1 MMNEQDENLANDP
14 LLRAARALPR
24 EIAPPRDL
32 WPGIE
37 TAIAREQG
45 RGGRQWQRWL
55 AQAAAVVLLVGA
67 SSGVTVL
74 VMEREGGAGAPDAAL
89 TEPLTFD
96 MVAGSFGDR
105 YHLGPGFVDAR
116 SRLAAN
122 LDAKLA
128 KLPPDTRIAVEANI
142 ADIRAS
148 IAEINKALSDQPD
161 NRLLQD
167 LLLDAYQQELSL
179 MKKVDSIARSAAM
192 RRADI

>member
-1 MMNEQDENLANDP
+1 MNEQDANLANDP

-24 EIAPPRDL
+24 EIAPPHDL

-37 TAIAREQG
+37 AAIVRERARG
-45 RGGRQWQRWL
+45 RRQWHRWL

-74 VMEREGGAGAPDAAL
+74 VMERGGAGTAPAAGPM
-89 TEPLTFD
+89 EPLEFD
-96 MVAGSFGDR
+96 RVAGVIGDR
-105 YHLGPGFVDAR
+105 YHLGPGWVDAR
-116 SRLAAN
+116 NELAAN

-148 IAEINKALSDQPD
+148 IGEINKALSDQPD
-161 NRLLQD
+161 NRLLRD
-167 LLLDAYQQELSL
+167 LLLDAYQEELSL
-179 MKKVDSIARSAAM
+179 MKKVDSIARSATM
-192 RRADI
+192 RREDI